1 MDTITTLATD
11 DRRAR
16 MVLACLT
23 EPVDAVTGRLV
34 RQLGAVETVE
44 LVGFQGTVAGMSRV
58 EAGLWR
64 TRLGERADASL
75 IRSTVQATETRGLNV
90 LVPHDEAWPG
100 GLAAL
105 GDRAPLAL
113 WMRGDV
119 GLLTTSLPGL
129 VTVTGA
135 RAATAYG
142 EHVASTL
149 AGDLAGQGRIVVS
162 GAAYGIDA
170 AAHRAALASG
180 RPSIAVMASG
190 VDRPYPAGHRELV
203 DGIADNGVLVSEMPP
218 GTAPSRERLIQRGRL
233 LAAVSGVTVI
243 VEAGFRSG
251 SLNMARVAAGLGRPV
266 GVVPGP
272 VTSATSAGTHRL
284 LREGTATLV
293 TDASDVTALLQPQRS
308 RGGPTPTMTY
318 DPRNADRER
327 PASDR
332 EPPPRGL

>member
-1 MDTITTLATD
+1 MDTITSLATN

-16 MVLACLT
+16 MILACMT
-23 EPVDAVTGRLV
+23 EPADAVTGRLV
-34 RQLGAVETVE
+34 RKLGAVETVE
-44 LVGFQGTVAGMSRV
+44 LVGSQGTVAGMSRV

-90 LVPHDEAWPG
+90 LIPHDEAWPA
-100 GLAAL
+100 GLAVL

-113 WMRGDV
+113 WTRGDA

-142 EHVASTL
+142 AHVASML
-149 AGDLAGQGRIVVS
+149 AGDLARRGRVVVS

-190 VDRPYPAGHRELV
+190 VDRPYPAGHRELLGEIV
-203 DGIADNGVLVSEMPP
+203 DNGVLVAEVPP
-218 GTAPSRERLIQRGRL
+218 GTAPSRERFIQRGRL
-233 LAAVSGVTVI
+233 LAAVSGATVI
-243 VEAGFRSG
+243 VEAGLRSG

-266 GVVPGP
+266 GAVPGP
-272 VTSATSAGTHRL
+272 VTSATSVGTHRL
-284 LREGTATLV
+284 LHDGTATLV
-293 TDASDVTALLQPQRS
+293 TDASDVTSLLEPQRS
-308 RGGPTPTMTY
+308 RGGPTRTMTY
-318 DPRNADRER
+318 DPRHADRER
-327 PASDR
+327 PASHR
-332 EPPPRGL
+332 EPPTRGL